1 MPYGPEK
8 YAAPILAR
16 NITDVIA
23 DHLARFSA
31 FNNTSVCYFGA
42 RLKYRIEIELFSRG
56 NTREI
61 VEKETT
67 VGANPTLEEE
77 TDPALEISAER
88 VVVDGDKSAGR
99 VPKLVPPPSAP
110 VGDAKPA
117 PVGQRGKPAGRL
129 QPPPRPAAAAHA
141 GTGEAVGDSAPVTG

>member
-56 NTREI
+56 NTKELL
-61 VEKETT
+61 EKETIL
-67 VGANPTLEEE
+67 GANPTLEEE
-77 TDPALEISAER
+77 TDPGLGIEAE
-88 VVVDGDKSAGR
+88 VVVVEGNKSAGR
-99 VPKLVPPPSAP
+99 VPAVPEAPPVKA
-110 VGDAKPA
+110 GDGKPTAKPA
-117 PVGQRGKPAGRL
+117 SRQPVGSVQRPQRTTMPNSLGAG
-129 QPPPRPAAAAHA
+129 
-141 GTGEAVGDSAPVTG
+141 